1 MRTTMA
7 TENNNKTL
15 NVPNKREQSQTCLC
29 YAECKEQSPQGN
41 VPNLRFPEFSGE
53 WTKTKLGDIGTTLIG
68 LTYSPKDVVPSGGTI
83 VLRSSNIKG
92 GLTDYNDIVR
102 VNKKIKESIITRVDD
117 LLICARN
124 GSARL
129 IGKNAI
135 LKQEDCGHTF
145 GAFMMVYRAQNN
157 KFVHQLLN
165 TKRYYSQVGENI
177 GARINQITT
186 SDLNSFEF
194 YFPQTL
200 NEQNK
205 IASMLSLLDD
215 RIATQIKIIEK
226 LESLIRG
233 LITDVNSGRIA
244 KCESVY
250 LRDLLTEQHEKNS
263 NNYAVCSVSV
273 SQGVINQIDYLGRS
287 FAAKEV
293 LHYNVV
299 NCGDIVYT
307 KSPTGEFPYGIVKRS
322 DITKPVAVSPL
333 YGVYRPINDYV
344 GRYLHLYFKSP
355 INAKNYLHKLI
366 QKGAK
371 NTINITNQHFL
382 DNKILIPEKG
392 WLDKIVNLAAAI
404 EMKIATE
411 NKVLQ
416 TLQQQKDYLL
426 SKMFI

>member
-1 MRTTMA
+1 MEWEHVALSEIAARVTRK
-7 TENNNKTL
+7 NKDNASKLPLTISAQYGL
-15 NVPNKREQSQTCLC
+15 VDQISFFNKVVASADMSNYYLLRQGEFAYNKSYSSDYPWGAIKRLDR
-29 YAECKEQSPQGN
+29 YPQGALSSLYICFAVN
-41 VPNLRFPEFSGE
+41 DKVDSDFAVHYFESSKWHRE
-53 WTKTKLGDIGTTLIG
+53 
-68 LTYSPKDVVPSGGTI
+68 V
-83 VLRSSNIKG
+83 SNIAG
-92 GLTDYNDIVR
+92 EGARNHGLLNIAVGDFFDTKHR
-102 VNKKIKESIITRVDD
+102 LPSSKEEQKKI
-117 LLICARN
+117 A
-124 GSARL
+124 A
-129 IGKNAI
+129 
-135 LKQEDCGHTF
+135 
-145 GAFMMVYRAQNN
+145 
-157 KFVHQLLN
+157 LLN
-165 TKRYYSQVGENI
+165 LITE
-177 GARINQITT
+177 RIV
-186 SDLNSFEF
+186 
-194 YFPQTL
+194 
-200 NEQNK
+200 
-205 IASMLSLLDD
+205 
-215 RIATQIKIIEK
+215 TQIKIIEK

-244 KCESVY
+244 QCKSVY
-250 LRDLLTEQHEKNS
+250 LRDLLTEQHEKNT
-263 NNYAVCSVSV
+263 NNYEVCSVSV

-344 GRYLHLYFKSP
+344 GKYLHLYFKSP

-392 WLDKIVNLAAAI
+392 WLDKIVKFAAAI
-404 EMKIATE
+404 EIKIATE

-416 TLQQQKDYLL
+416 TLQQQKDFLL